1 MLDLLTEAYS
11 AKKKGGSSYIY
22 IKTGGISNVMELN
35 IALLADETPITLE
48 ECQSLEKGHH
58 TVENQHLLFTSKC
71 GAELHIVFY
80 DDRIEVFAKNVA
92 ARKSITLCPGSWI
105 NADVVFNPSVGAIA
119 EHYFSIHE
127 AQRTANNFSSPPPWF
142 LAYRQKDGRWASSAL
157 EPEMNQLD
165 FMDLETRT
173 EDYSHMGVQRPKCAA
188 NGRAH
193 IGWKINLGVRPDA
206 FNTADTPPM
215 ALRFGAES
223 EFTAL
228 QAHVDNV
235 LRLGK
240 VHPPKREFLDWQKGI
255 LACGWRYQVKLPRPA
270 QCTQQLHEDF
280 IAMMERNGIDFDT
293 LIIDDFW
300 GEQHGLWEVSKD
312 KWPDMRGFVDKLHSQ
327 GRHVLLWICTDPV
340 GLPPEEQL
348 YGSFNIFSEAYKQRI
363 ALYMHKMLSDEPGC
377 LNVDGFKFDFTS
389 QLPGKYPPGAS
400 RNMQFLYDRFKLVTD
415 AARAVKPDCL
425 LDYQCCNPYFAHLH
439 NMLRLNDYFAL
450 PENGL
455 DEMKIRAKVAKIA
468 SYGALIDTDHVSFNN
483 NPYTG
488 GMDFFRE
495 IPEYGCPSLYL
506 QEPDME
512 NKELVKIVSGYKE
525 KYLKRKK

>member
-1 MLDLLTEAYS
+1 MIRYSSYYGTLDLLTGAYT
-11 AKKKGGSSYIY
+11 ARKKSNSSHIY
-22 IKTGGISNVMELN
+22 IKTGGIDTVLALN
-35 IALLADETPITLE
+35 IALLADETPITLD
-48 ECQSLEKGHH
+48 ECQSLEKGHN
-58 TVENQHLLFTSKC
+58 TVENLHLLFTSKC

-80 DDRIEVFAKNVA
+80 DDRFEVFAKNVA
-92 ARKSITLCPGSWI
+92 ARNSITLCPGSRM
-105 NADVVFNPSVGAIA
+105 NADVVFNPSPAVIVD
-119 EHYFSIHE
+119 HYFSISE
-127 AQRTANNFSSPPPWF
+127 VQRTVNGMASPPPWL
-142 LAYRQKDGRWASSAL
+142 LAYRQQDGRWASTAL
-157 EPEMNQLD
+157 EPEMGQLD
-165 FMDLETRT
+165 FLELETRP
-173 EDYSHMGVQRPKCAA
+173 EN
-188 NGRAH
+188 NGLL
-193 IGWKINLGVRPDA
+193 GWNINLGVRPDA
-206 FNTADTPPM
+206 ISTANTPP
-215 ALRFGAES
+215 LVFRFGAED
-223 EFTAL
+223 EFATL
-228 QAHVDNV
+228 QAHADNV

-240 VHPPKREFLDWQKGI
+240 VQKPKHEFLDWQKGI

-300 GEQHGLWEVSKD
+300 GEQHGIWEVSKD

-348 YGSFNIFSEAYKQRI
+348 YGSFNIFSDAYKQRI
-363 ALYMHKMLSDEPGC
+363 ARCMHTMLSDEPGC

-389 QLPGKYPPGAS
+389 QMPGKYPPGAS

-415 AARAVKPDCL
+415 AALAVKPDCL

-439 NMLRLNDYFAL
+439 NMLRLNDYFGL

-455 DEMKIRAKVAKIA
+455 EEMRTRAKVAKIV

-488 GMDFFRE
+488 GLDFFRE
-495 IPEYGCPSLYL
+495 IPAYGCPSLYL
-506 QEPDME
+506 QEPDMA